1 MKKKITFILFFITQ
15 YLVSQNFNGDYK
27 SYKTSFKSEIDT
39 TQNFIEKTEF
49 NLSITNEYIIIQ
61 DPRIP
66 KKLLIY
72 KCNKPLKKLFD
83 VFIKEDCV
91 NEHLGNS
98 SKTNLTLY
106 KIKDKLNL
114 MLSDDKSSQ
123 MFFDLKLQIN

>member
-49 NLSITNEYIIIQ
+49 NVSITNEYIIIQ

-72 KCNKPLKKLFD
+72 KCNKPLNKLFD
-83 VFIKEDCV
+83 VFIKENCTS
-91 NEHLGNS
+91 EHLGDNS
-98 SKTNLTLY
+98 TSTITFY
-106 KIKDKLNL
+106 RR
-114 MLSDDKSSQ
+114 
-123 MFFDLKLQIN
+123 